1 MSVLA
6 RCSIAVRSASD
17 IVTPFAIDG
26 PVRGC
31 VVQLGRA
38 ERAPEAGG
46 ARRAPAPWRLARR
59 SNPAAR
65 PGPNCNARPK
75 QKTTESVRISL
86 IVERGTSER
95 EERPAVALRGRAV
108 ARGGSLRTPSAYG
121 HMAS

>member
-38 ERAPEAGG
+38 ERAPEAG
-46 ARRAPAPWRLARR
+46 
-59 SNPAAR
+59 
-65 PGPNCNARPK
+65 ARPK

>member
-46 ARRAPAPWRLARR
+46 ARRAPAPCWLGGATRSSPPARA
-59 SNPAAR
+59 PTA
-65 PGPNCNARPK
+65 
-75 QKTTESVRISL
+75 TEDHRISQNQSH
-86 IVERGTSER
+86 RGTSGTSER
-95 EERPAVALRGRAV
+95 ERPAVAGRWLAD
-108 ARGGSLRTPSAYG
+108 GGSLRTPSAYG